1 MMFSVIVV
9 MFGIFNE
16 VNNPPWNHSQSHPVL
31 EFFLFW
37 SMLTWIAMLEGCQ
50 ISVVGLQGFDP
61 ESFRD
66 THPRAYACCKLVH
79 TGPNV
84 ERFLVGRQFLLLFNG
99 FLVSRIG
106 GGQAIDH
113 LEMGSWEWS
122 TPMTQFFFSNGVL
135 LM

>member
-66 THPRAYACCKLVH
+66 THPRAYAWCKLGPTSSVSLSGGSSCCSS
-79 TGPNV
+79 TGSS
-84 ERFLVGRQFLLLFNG
+84 
-99 FLVSRIG
+99 SR
-106 GGQAIDH
+106 
-113 LEMGSWEWS
+113 GSGVDKPS
-122 TPMTQFFFSNGVL
+122 TTLRWAAGSGPTTSPSSSIPTAL
-135 LM
+135 C